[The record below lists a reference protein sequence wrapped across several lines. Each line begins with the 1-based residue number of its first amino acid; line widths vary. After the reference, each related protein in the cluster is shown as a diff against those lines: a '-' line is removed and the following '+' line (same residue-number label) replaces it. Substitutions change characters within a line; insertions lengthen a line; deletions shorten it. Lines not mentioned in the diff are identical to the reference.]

1 MEPDHPKNKQKY
13 KQRELRFLIEAGATV
28 EVSKN
33 GQTIH
38 ATTVNMS
45 AGGVLL
51 HFEQPVQLEVGDQV
65 ICEFRVEH
73 EADKPLP
80 YWGVGNVVRV
90 EDCRVAV
97 MLKFGG
103 FSPLQSE
110 TGTAMTHESL

>member
-1 MEPDHPKNKQKY
+1 MEPDHLEQRP

-28 EVSKN
+28 EVGKN

-51 HFEQPVQLEVGDQV
+51 HFEEPVQLEVGDQV
-65 ICEFRVEH
+65 TCEFRVEH

-90 EDCRVAV
+90 QDCRVAV
-97 MLKFGG
+97 MLRFGG

-110 TGTAMTHESL
+110 TRAATPHESL

>member
-1 MEPDHPKNKQKY
+1 MEPDQLEQRP

-51 HFEQPVQLEVGDQV
+51 HFEEPVQLEVGDQV
-65 ICEFRVEH
+65 TCEFRVEH

-90 EDCRVAV
+90 QDCRVAV
-97 MLKFGG
+97 MLRFGG

-110 TGTAMTHESL
+110 TRAATPHESL